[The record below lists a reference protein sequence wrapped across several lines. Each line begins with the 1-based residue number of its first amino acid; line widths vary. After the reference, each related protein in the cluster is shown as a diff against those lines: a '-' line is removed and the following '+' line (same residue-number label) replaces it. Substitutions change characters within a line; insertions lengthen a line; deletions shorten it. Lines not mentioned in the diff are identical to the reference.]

1 MILYNYLLDLHVEGQ
16 NYRIHNYYAIFDLFR
31 ELQASAREAL
41 EKLAI
46 TEAKATTMQSG
57 RTHNMQW

>member
-1 MILYNYLLDLHVEGQ
+1 MH
-16 NYRIHNYYAIFDLFR
+16 IHNYAIFDLFR

-41 EKLAI
+41 EKLTI

-57 RTHNMQW
+57 NQHTVSGSCI